1 MIKALILDIDG
12 VLTDGKVS
20 FDAAGNELKAIDFRD
35 LDAFWEFKRRNILTA
50 LVTGEDT
57 PIVEQFKRRFAP
69 EYLFRGCKDKPAAVK
84 KIASAAGIALENIC
98 YMGDGK
104 FDLPVMALVGLSA
117 CPANAIRE
125 VKAAAKLN
133 LQSSGGN
140 GCIKELLD
148 LLIDKAEI
156 K

>member
-1 MIKALILDIDG
+1 MK
-12 VLTDGKVS
+12 DGKVT
-20 FDAAGNELKAIDFRD
+20 FDAAGNELKTIDFRD

-57 PIVEQFKRRFAP
+57 PVVEQFRKRFAP
-69 EYLFRGCKDKPAAVK
+69 EYLVKGCKNKPVAVK
-84 KIASAAGIALENIC
+84 NIASETGIALENIC

-104 FDLPVMALVGLSA
+104 FDLPVMTLVGLSA
-117 CPANAIRE
+117 CPDNAIRE
-125 VKAAAKLN
+125 VKAAAKLK

-148 LLIDKAEI
+148 RLTDGKEI
-156 K
+156 E